1 LGKLAAVDAIP
12 RSPLGFWMLLA
23 AATMFYSRRRAS
35 AFGLNADIPMGQLIT
50 YVCTAYFEAFVK
62 WKKPT
67 L

>member
-1 LGKLAAVDAIP
+1 
-12 RSPLGFWMLLA
+12 MLLA

-50 YVCTAYFEAFVK
+50 YVCTAYFETFVK